1 MALETDVHRGLALT
15 SAVGRERAVITRNL
29 VRQQTSLHR
38 PVESVNCIPE
48 ESPRSARNSCSPSSR
63 RMAGV
68 PTEQTERTT
77 TASQLCCTAQRR
89 DHLQA
94 IVEFPRGKL
103 LSNLRYA
110 IVLPYNFLVS
120 IPSFR
125 VILTASFR
133 FLIVGAMRRQTASE
147 ACWYPDRRRQT
158 HWNCNWYVWRRCPSH
173 GNSG

>member
-1 MALETDVHRGLALT
+1 M
-15 SAVGRERAVITRNL
+15 SAIGQKRKF
-29 VRQQTSLHR
+29 
-38 PVESVNCIPE
+38 VNCILSMRRRFYEWLLPPISRPATVRE
-48 ESPRSARNSCSPSSR
+48 IVSAIGQEQFCSPSSR

-158 HWNCNWYVWRRCPSH
+158 HWNCNWCVWRRCPSH